1 MEETM
6 KLTKEDLLLAA
17 EAAKLWPKGNFGA
30 WIIDDIYFSPL
41 PLTVEQIK
49 PGYA

>member
-1 MEETM
+1 MGKDM

-17 EAAKLWPKGNFGA
+17 EAAKLWPGKNFNRWTNDDPSFLTEPIKKG
-30 WIIDDIYFSPL
+30 
-41 PLTVEQIK
+41 QIK